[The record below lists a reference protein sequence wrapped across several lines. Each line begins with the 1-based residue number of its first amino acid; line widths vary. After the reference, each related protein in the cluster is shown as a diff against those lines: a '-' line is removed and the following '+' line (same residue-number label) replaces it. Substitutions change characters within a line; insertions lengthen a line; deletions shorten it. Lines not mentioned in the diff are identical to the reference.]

1 MTEIFNNAIVNGED
15 PAKVVEVQQPV
26 EGIEFQVSSVLNR
39 LEEASECH
47 PGDETGPQFESFKQH
62 MFNQQESKTF
72 PATSTQDVLNIIQD
86 LFIVEESSDEEE
98 PGVITVLPKLN
109 DVAKLTLTS
118 HSLVAYCKLLN
129 NDHAVKVSNKIH
141 VDTCNLLN
149 TLFRTNYPGAFFSQN
164 TLEGIVKIFRL
175 LLVTK
180 YPHYNEEGF
189 EAIRNKYP
197 VIYVSH
203 DAAMLVAQYICKQLS
218 LPMYCIRRVPTDP
231 STPSVQKI
239 DPGELETNVKEDAAA
254 GKLPFFVLAEVG
266 SSLNGHVDNVS
277 LLQEICAKYNLWLHL
292 RGHNLSS
299 LALNSHSPSPL
310 QPGHSVSLPLGTW
323 LNLPSLPTVTLFTNI
338 GDDLSTPLSMQTNEK
353 AIALPVW
360 TTLKSMGQTGIQDI
374 LTFNFSLVESIRQ
387 KLSEY
392 PCLRILS
399 HGPVSG
405 LGLKEVTSQYL
416 PVQTI
421 LESVQSCVVF
431 QFVPKDAGWGP
442 VPAYYDKLNS
452 WLGQIL
458 QRDVPS
464 VSLNLTETAAFGT
477 VLRICPFECSS
488 GGDYESFLVCLDAQ
502 VDILQATVAHKASF
516 ISLVEASPKLTLVD
530 MPGWAGLGGVRYVP
544 PAWGATDTDQA
555 KAELN
560 RLNIQVVRTLR
571 TSDAAFSLGE
581 GTDGLACVRFG
592 MVTAETDITELL
604 SLVEE
609 TGQQEEE
616 SWKFIDSMAEVV
628 RQGILTAT
636 QDLQK
641 ENEDKLWQEGILR
654 HVPVFGSL
662 VNWWSPVDKDPTRV
676 KGRTLDLTAGRI
688 ETTENIY
695 KYHAQATPT
704 TTPTPQLTPQ
714 LTPPVGGEDKSP
726 SPPPPSEPSPEQ
738 A

>member
-129 NDHAVKVSNKIH
+129 NDHAVKISNKIH

-616 SWKFIDSMAEVV
+616 SWKFIDSMAE
-628 RQGILTAT
+628 L
-636 QDLQK
+636 K
-641 ENEDKLWQEGILR
+641 
-654 HVPVFGSL
+654 VFVQCSL